1 MKIDN
6 KFFGLIIFV
15 LLAVGLVL
23 LVNQIPVAVI
33 EDSVVPEKEVS
44 VKMIER
50 QPSNDNG
57 KVDMAVINPDF
68 ANMEVIFSA
77 DLADV
82 TEGKAVRGTQFDGM
96 ASGMFKTG
104 FVGDMF
110 GVEATFNGLP
120 DIENTDFYE
129 GWLVRTEPFD
139 FVSTGIA
146 TKEGDIFV
154 NRYLTEVDLST
165 YKKYVLTIEPNDGDA
180 RPAEHVVE
188 N

>member
-1 MKIDN
+1 MKPEN
-6 KFFGLIIFV
+6 KFLGVIAIILI
-15 LLAVGLVL
+15 AVGIVL
-23 LVNQIPVAVI
+23 ISSQKQVTEVDEAFKPEADVN
-33 EDSVVPEKEVS
+33 
-44 VKMIER
+44 VKMIQREPT
-50 QPSNDNG
+50 QDNG
-57 KVDMAVINPDF
+57 KVDMSVINPDF
-68 ANMEVIFSA
+68 ADMEVVFSA

-82 TEGKAVRGTQFDGM
+82 TESKEIRGTQFDGQ

-104 FVGDMF
+104 FVGEMF

-120 DIENTDFYE
+120 DIAGTDFYE

-146 TKEGDIFV
+146 VKEDGKYV

-165 YKKYVLTIEPNDGDA
+165 YKKYVLTIEPNDGDP